1 LNPKLRAAVLTF
13 IAVLLWGAAP
23 IGTRYLVGD
32 NHLGLAAIPFVG
44 LRYALCLPAFLAL
57 MVWGRIWTWPRADLA
72 MALLCGL
79 VGVTGYNLP
88 NAIGT
93 RTVSAG
99 MIGLLNGAEPLMI
112 VFMASVQRRRVP
124 GGFTLLA
131 GVTGLAGIILLA
143 RGAGPALGDPEGI
156 ALVLFAALSWS
167 GYCVLVPPL
176 LRRRGA
182 ILVTAVTMSLGTLP
196 MIAAG
201 AAGMPDVIHALNL
214 PDWEIVAAL
223 SSTAILA
230 ILCWNAG
237 SAGLGAEQSG
247 WFLYLLPV
255 VSVAGGALFLAEPVT
270 GVEIFGGALI
280 MVSVLISQKWGK
292 PA

>member
-1 LNPKLRAAVLTF
+1 MTPKLRAAVLTF
-13 IAVLLWGAAP
+13 IAVLLWGGAP

-32 NHLGLAAIPFVG
+32 NHLGLAAVPFVG
-44 LRYALCLPAFLAL
+44 LRYALSLPVFVAL
-57 MVWGRIWTWPRADLA
+57 MLWGRAWTWPRADWG
-72 MALLCGL
+72 MALLCAL

-112 VFMASVQRRRVP
+112 VLLASLQRRRVP
-124 GGFTLLA
+124 GGWTILA

-143 RGAGPALGDPEGI
+143 RGAGPALGDPKGI

-167 GYCVLVPPL
+167 GYCVIVPPL
-176 LRRRGA
+176 LRRKGA
-182 ILVTAVTMSLGTLP
+182 IMATAVTMSLGTLP

-201 AAGMPDVIHALNL
+201 ASGMPAVASALNL

-237 SAGLGAEQSG
+237 SAGLGAEQAG

-255 VSVAGGALFLAEPVT
+255 VSVAGGAIFLKEPVT
-270 GVEIFGGALI
+270 AVEIFGGALI
-280 MVSVLISQKWGK
+280 MASVSISQKWGK
-292 PA
+292 RA